1 MSPNNDNMK
10 KDQGPRE
17 HRETWLGEEQNPGG
31 DAGFSIAGGGAAVP
45 TPGIKAEDTRNG
57 KRINLLLHMVS
68 PEALQKIPEVLA
80 RKWVAFPLKVTDGY
94 LQVAMADPSNIEA
107 LEALSARS
115 ELRIDPLPASVGDI
129 MEATDVSYT
138 GYDQIAG
145 EVVQID
151 TGRAAVRKPAVELY
165 EGAPVARAL
174 NMLIEEGIKSRASD
188 ICIEPEASNVHIRY
202 RIDGSLHEVMRMPL
216 EVNAALI
223 SRIKI
228 LANMNIADSR
238 RPQDGQFSTTVGSRE
253 IDVRV
258 ATADTVRGEMA
269 VLRLLDKSV
278 AVFPLGKLGFS
289 PEALEEYEAIVQAPW
304 GMVLVSGPTG
314 SGKTTTL
321 YGTVNSLDRVG
332 RHIVTIEDPVE
343 YRFEGINQIQVNP
356 KADVTFANGL
366 RSILR
371 LSPDVILVGEIR
383 DAATASI
390 ATQSALTG
398 HLVLSST
405 HANDAVGT
413 IFRLLD
419 FGVEPFMVCA
429 SLIGV
434 ISQRLLRRLCP
445 YCSRLAKATV
455 VEQMVYERETGEK
468 KHEFLKSAGCKRC
481 AGTGHLGRI
490 GVFELLTMTDKVK
503 QLVMSGASPAAVRG
517 QALADG
523 MVSLAR
529 AGMLHVKAG
538 ATTPREVLRNVS
550 SPEEVHRWISSH
562 GGKMAD
568 AGPAEQPQSALVP
581 DLTG

>member
-1 MSPNNDNMK
+1 MVPSNDNFLEG
-10 KDQGPRE
+10 QGSPGPRE
-17 HRETWLGEEQNPGG
+17 PWLGKEQNPTG
-31 DAGFSIAGGGAAVP
+31 DASSGIAGDGAPVSS
-45 TPGIKAEDTRNG
+45 PGNKTEESRNG
-57 KRINLLLHMVS
+57 KRLNLLLHMVS
-68 PEALQKIPEVLA
+68 PEALQKIPEELA
-80 RKWVAFPLKVTDGY
+80 RKWVAFPLKVSDGY

-129 MEATDVSYT
+129 IEATDVSYK
-138 GYDQIAG
+138 GYDHIAG
-145 EVVQID
+145 EVEQID
-151 TGRAAVRKPAVELY
+151 TGRVATRRPAVELSA
-165 EGAPVARAL
+165 GAPVARAL
-174 NMLIEEGIKSRASD
+174 NMLIEEAIKSRASD
-188 ICIEPEASNVHIRY
+188 ICIEPQASHVYIRY

-238 RPQDGQFSTTVGSRE
+238 RPQDGQFSTTLGTRE

-278 AVFPLGKLGFS
+278 AVFPLSKLGFS
-289 PEALEEYEAIVQAPW
+289 PQALQEYEAIVQAPW

-321 YGTVNSLDRVG
+321 YATVNSLDRIA

-343 YRFEGINQIQVNP
+343 YRFEGINQIQVNT

-383 DAATASI
+383 DSATAAI

-445 YCSRLAKATV
+445 YCARLARATV
-455 VEQMVYERETGEK
+455 VEQMVYERETGQK
-468 KHEFLKSAGCKRC
+468 RHEFIKSAGCKRC
-481 AGTGHLGRI
+481 AGTGYLGRI

-503 QLVMSGASPAAVRG
+503 QLLMSGASPAAVRG
-517 QALADG
+517 QAIADG
-523 MVSLAR
+523 MVPLAK
-529 AGMLHVKAG
+529 AGMLHVQAG
-538 ATTPREVLRNVS
+538 TTTPREVLRNVS
-550 SPEEVHRWISSH
+550 SPEEVHQWISGH
-562 GGKMAD
+562 GGESAD
-568 AGPAEQPQSALVP
+568 AGPDQ
-581 DLTG
+581 